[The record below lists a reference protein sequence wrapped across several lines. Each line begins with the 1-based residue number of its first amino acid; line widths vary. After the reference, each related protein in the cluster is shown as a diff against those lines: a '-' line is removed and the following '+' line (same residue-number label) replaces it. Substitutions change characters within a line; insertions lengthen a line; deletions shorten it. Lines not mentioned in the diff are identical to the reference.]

1 MSSKTVTMVKRR
13 KYVTVDLEP
22 DVALLLNRK
31 ARKDSATVSKTLN
44 RMLKATFSG
53 SPVLL

>member
-53 SPVLL
+53 SPILL